1 MKSSLTLNLTPEI
14 RAALENLLT
23 TAGRLEDDA
32 RIIEHFQDELFGDL
46 EEFRVTVYEPLR
58 EKRSVKTGP
67 GRNYALDLQDA
78 GLVFD
83 VIKGISE
90 GWSGGTPWK
99 AVSPV
104 ERSAVNRFLGELRQP
119 RD

>member
-1 MKSSLTLNLTPEI
+1 MVSLTLNLTPEI

-32 RIIEHFQDELFGDL
+32 RIIEHFHDDLFGDL
-46 EEFRVTVYEPLR
+46 KEFRVTVYEPLR
-58 EKRSVKTGP
+58 DKRSVKTGP